1 MTFTVFRLDSDKP
14 KYSLQHRIY
23 SSSKVKVG
31 RSSQSAVGGSEKGNT
46 GEATEHYS
54 EIGSNTPKIR
64 KQSIT

>member
-1 MTFTVFRLDSDKP
+1 MTLTVFRLDSDKP

-46 GEATEHYS
+46 EEATEHYS
-54 EIGSNTPKIR
+54 KIGSTTPKLGNIL
-64 KQSIT
+64 